1 MGKNTDKIKS
11 ILKKKNQ
18 LIGVILIAA
27 IAIISIVAIAF
38 IINGKKTITTGSK
51 SSISTESKED
61 KEDAESATSTKAT
74 EVKTACGIKIKF
86 IYGNKYWDNY
96 DLTNAVFKTQEEYE
110 DAVCIYI
117 DEIAKLLNK
126 EDWYEKYKEDT
137 LYLKLVVEGN
147 DYYGATNLLR
157 LEEYDDTM
165 PIYDSSGLENFTS
178 NAQLYTITLN
188 SAMFDHNIIPIVHQL
203 TDLILYNKK
212 STNQTSSFSDSL
224 RIGLDEYTQN
234 YFGMG
239 IASCNHS
246 LDIHNY
252 VVEQEKTFEN
262 NPTLTL
268 HFSQKGLLWEGVTYR
283 ALGSPSLSSRNF
295 GVECCSS
302 FVAYLVQT
310 YEIEN
315 VMKMV
320 DAYDNSIYYLYN
332 QNGLEGLIADWQ
344 QFLAAYPCKMTWD
357 EINAYIAAF
366 KSTHGY

>member
-1 MGKNTDKIKS
+1 MQC
-11 ILKKKNQ
+11 LK
-18 LIGVILIAA
+18 
-27 IAIISIVAIAF
+27 
-38 IINGKKTITTGSK
+38 
-51 SSISTESKED
+51 
-61 KEDAESATSTKAT
+61 
-74 EVKTACGIKIKF
+74 
-86 IYGNKYWDNY
+86 
-96 DLTNAVFKTQEEYE
+96 
-110 DAVCIYI
+110 
-117 DEIAKLLNK
+117 
-126 EDWYEKYKEDT
+126 
-137 LYLKLVVEGN
+137 
-147 DYYGATNLLR
+147 
-157 LEEYDDTM
+157 
-165 PIYDSSGLENFTS
+165 
-178 NAQLYTITLN
+178 
-188 SAMFDHNIIPIVHQL
+188 H
-203 TDLILYNKK
+203 KK
-212 STNQTSSFSDSL
+212 S
-224 RIGLDEYTQN
+224 
-234 YFGMG
+234 
-239 IASCNHS
+239 S

-357 EINAYIAAF
+357 EINAYLTEF
-366 KSTHGY
+366 RSTHGY